1 MSVRRRKGRP
11 LSGALV
17 LDKPQGWTSG
27 LAVQRVKH
35 LFGAN
40 KVGHTGSL
48 DQLATGVLPLCFGE
62 ATKLSGFLLNS
73 DKSYAVRIRLG
84 MRTDSGDAEGRV
96 IATREL
102 ASLNVDETKVE
113 AALDQFRGS
122 VSQVP
127 PMYSAVKR
135 EGQPLYKLARKGIE
149 VEREPRTV
157 EIYRNEITEFT
168 GEELALEIDCSKG
181 TYVRTIADELGES
194 LGCGAHVIALRRIK
208 AGPFG
213 LDDCVAYDTLKERK
227 SKSDAALIQM
237 LRPSASMVQAFPR
250 VSLTNASLWHVRH
263 GQPVMVPHAPSE
275 GWVRLHEG
283 EMGDNGFVGVG
294 EVLEDG
300 RIAPRRMVSSRS
312 TLERAAT

>member
-1 MSVRRRKGRP
+1 MSGRRRKGRP

-27 LAVQRVKH
+27 LAVQRVKR

-73 DKSYAVRIRLG
+73 DKSYEVRIRLG
-84 MRTDSGDAEGRV
+84 VRTDSGDAEGKV
-96 IATREL
+96 IATREV
-102 ASLNVDETKVE
+102 AAFDVDEAKLE
-113 AALDQFRGS
+113 AALNQFRGS
-122 VSQVP
+122 ISQVP
-127 PMYSAVKR
+127 PMYSAVKK

-149 VEREPRTV
+149 VEREPRRV
-157 EIYRNEITEFT
+157 EIYKNELIEFT
-168 GEELALEIDCSKG
+168 GEELELAIDCSKG
-181 TYVRTIADELGES
+181 TYIRAIADELGET

-227 SKSDAALIQM
+227 SASDNALLEL
-237 LRPSASMVQAFPR
+237 LRPSASVVQAFPR

-263 GQPVMVPHAPSE
+263 GQPVMVPHAPSQ
-275 GWVRLHEG
+275 GWVRLHEDG
-283 EMGDNGFVGVG
+283 LGDNGFVGVG

-300 RIAPRRMVSSRS
+300 RIAPRRMI
-312 TLERAAT
+312 AG

>member
-1 MSVRRRKGRP
+1 MSGRRRKGRP

-17 LDKPQGWTSG
+17 LDKPLGWTSG
-27 LAVQRVKH
+27 LAVQRVKR
-35 LFGAN
+35 LFAAN

-73 DKSYAVRIRLG
+73 DKSYEVRIRLG
-84 MRTDSGDAEGRV
+84 VRTDSGDAEGKV
-96 IATREL
+96 IATREV
-102 ASLNVDETKVE
+102 AAFDVDETEVE

-122 VSQVP
+122 ISQVP

-149 VEREPRTV
+149 VEREPRRV
-157 EIYRNEITEFT
+157 EIYKNELIECA
-168 GEELALEIDCSKG
+168 GEELALAIDCSKG
-181 TYVRTIADELGES
+181 TYIRTIADELGES

-213 LDDCVAYDTLKERK
+213 LDDCVDYDTLKERK
-227 SKSDAALIQM
+227 SVSDDALLES
-237 LRPSASMVQAFPR
+237 LRPSASVVQAFPR

-275 GWVRLHEG
+275 GWVRLHEDG
-283 EMGDNGFVGVG
+283 LGDNGFVGVG

-300 RIAPRRMVSSRS
+300 RIAPRRMI
-312 TLERAAT
+312 ATRLAT

>member
-1 MSVRRRKGRP
+1 MSARRRKGRP

-27 LAVQRVKH
+27 LAVQRVKR
-35 LFGAN
+35 LFGAS

-73 DKSYAVRIRLG
+73 DKSYEVRIRLG
-84 MRTDSGDAEGRV
+84 VRTDSGDAEGKV

-102 ASLNVDETKVE
+102 ASFDVDEAKVE

-122 VSQVP
+122 ISQVP

-157 EIYRNEITEFT
+157 EIYKNELVEFT
-168 GEELALEIDCSKG
+168 GEEVALAIDCSKG
-181 TYVRTIADELGES
+181 TYIRAIADELGEL
-194 LGCGAHVIALRRIK
+194 LGCGAHVIALRRSK

-213 LDDCVAYDTLKERK
+213 LDDCVAYDTLRERK
-227 SKSDAALIQM
+227 SASDDALLEM
-237 LRPSASMVQAFPR
+237 LRPSASVVQAFPR

-263 GQPVMVPHAPSE
+263 GQPVMVPHAPSR
-275 GWVRLHEG
+275 GWVRMHEDG
-283 EMGDNGFVGVG
+283 LGDNGFVGVG

-300 RIAPRRMVSSRS
+300 RIAPRRMIAARSS
-312 TLERAAT
+312 T